1 MPSPDLVVQ
10 FNPELYNVSESGGT
24 VTLLLEVDKQFEYP
38 FTVEVNTADRT
49 AVGEVH
55 VHSVWIYCGSYM
67 RVCRSR
73 FRTMSYLEQ
82 CTWYSPVPENIELA
96 S

>member
-24 VTLLLEVDKQFEYP
+24 VTLSLETDKQFEYP
-38 FTVEVNTADRT
+38 FTVEVNTADGT

-55 VHSVWIYCGSYM
+55 VHSVWIYNLVEAHALFSTN
-67 RVCRSR
+67 RKNVSEHH
-73 FRTMSYLEQ
+73 T
-82 CTWYSPVPENIELA
+82 
-96 S
+96 